1 MRTVRLPTHEADPA
15 ARTEARR
22 QQRIHTAHRA
32 GWDQLERR
40 HLAFGRFGIVTD
52 ERDGTVYRFNRGEID
67 AQFSPIAAYFVNE
80 SGDAIFLERAK
91 R

>member
-22 QQRIHTAHRA
+22 QQRIRTAHRA

-40 HLAFGRFGIVTD
+40 HLAFGRFG
-52 ERDGTVYRFNRGEID
+52 TVYRVNRGEIG